1 MDCDENSRSGAD
13 LKTQSFYVRQIQAS
27 IDNLKETVDDA
38 MDYFSKVY
46 GEMGES
52 TYLELKVVLNEL
64 LINAIKHGSKEDVA
78 KQVKLVAGLT
88 DGECALLVVE
98 DDGDGYDVNLLEQCR
113 KIGRNINVS
122 GSEQDDINSINE
134 SGRGIFIVKSLCE
147 DFMVNE
153 KGNKIVVNKK
163 LSHD

>member
-1 MDCDENSRSGAD
+1 MNENGGGSA
-13 LKTQSFYVRQIQAS
+13 LKTQSFYVCQIQAS
-27 IDNLKETVDDA
+27 IDNLKEAVDGA
-38 MDYFSKVY
+38 LAYFSKMY

-64 LINAIKHGSKEDVA
+64 LINAIKHGSKEDVT
-78 KQVKLVAGLT
+78 KQVKVVAGLT
-88 DGECALLVVE
+88 DGEYALLVVE
-98 DDGDGYDVNLLEQCR
+98 DDGEGYDINLLEQCK
-113 KIGRNINVS
+113 KIGLKHVPE
-122 GSEQDDINSINE
+122 SEQNDVSNINE

-163 LSHD
+163 LSKV